1 MGHKKLKTCVINKN
15 KDFLISVIS
24 DASDRYGNKLIEFM
38 DMYHLINLQEATVDQ
53 LQTYII
59 DHMNRP
65 KAMEVDNGRNAEI
78 GSTK

>member
-15 KDFLISVIS
+15 KDFLIQVIS

-59 DHMNRP
+59 DHMNQP
-65 KAMEVDNGRNAEI
+65 KEVDNVRIDEKS
-78 GSTK
+78 STK